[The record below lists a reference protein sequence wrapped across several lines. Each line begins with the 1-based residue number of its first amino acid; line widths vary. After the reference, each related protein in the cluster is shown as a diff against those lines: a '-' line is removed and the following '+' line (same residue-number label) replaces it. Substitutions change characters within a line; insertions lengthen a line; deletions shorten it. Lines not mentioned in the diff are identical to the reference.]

1 MEIRWSPESVDD
13 LEKIVA
19 HIQKDNRKAAQDTG
33 RKIYESISQ
42 LRQFPRSGRAG
53 RIEGTRELVISSL
66 PYLVV
71 YRVKEAAVEV
81 VRIFHAAQDWP

>member
-1 MEIRWSPESVDD
+1 MEVRWSPESVDD
-13 LEKIVA
+13 LEKIVT
-19 HIQKDNRKAAQDTG
+19 HIQKDYRKAAQDTG
-33 RKIYESISQ
+33 RKIYQSISQ
-42 LRQFPRSGRAG
+42 LKQFPRRGRAG

-71 YRVKEAAVEV
+71 YRVKERAVEV